1 MDCEGIFDTG
11 AVLVSLP
18 VQIVEQLGS
27 DIVTHKRVRY
37 ANGQV
42 ESKPIA
48 GKHRLEIQGRT
59 AELRC
64 IVQDHAFPV
73 LIGQIALAE
82 MVWAVHPQRQ

>member
-1 MDCEGIFDTG
+1 MDCEGIVNTG

-48 GKHRLEIQGRT
+48 GKPRLEIQGRT
-59 AELRC
+59 AELCC
-64 IVQDHAFPV
+64 IVQDHASPV

-82 MVWAVHPQRQ
+82 MVWAVHPQSQ